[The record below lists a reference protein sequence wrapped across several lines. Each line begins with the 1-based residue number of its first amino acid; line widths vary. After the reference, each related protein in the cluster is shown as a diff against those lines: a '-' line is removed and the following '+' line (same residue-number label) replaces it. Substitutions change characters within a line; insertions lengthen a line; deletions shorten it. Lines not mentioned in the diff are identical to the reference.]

1 MKKVTLLVVLVVGV
15 WFGVNYLK
23 TGQWSLSP
31 QNQEERTLRDL
42 EKELAGVN
50 AQISQAGRTAGMT
63 GIDTSA
69 DVAALM
75 KKKEDLEKRI
85 SAARQKQR

>member
-1 MKKVTLLVVLVVGV
+1 MRKVTVLVVLVVAV

-31 QNQEERTLRDL
+31 LSQEEQALHDL
-42 EKELAGVN
+42 EKELASVN
-50 AQISQAGRTAGMT
+50 AQIGQAGRTAGMT
-63 GIDTSA
+63 GMDTSA

-85 SAARQKQR
+85 VEARKKVR